1 MTAETH
7 RFQAEA
13 TQVLDLMI
21 HSLYSN
27 KEIFLREL
35 ISNASDALDKLRFEA
50 LSQAELLPAGEELEI
65 RIEVDENAH
74 TLRITDNGIGMSR
87 AELVDNI
94 GTIAKSGT
102 RELLRQFKESKAA
115 GAPADLIGQF
125 GVGFYSVFMVAD
137 RVAIETRRAG
147 TTEGTRWE
155 SDGKESFTIEDVA
168 RDRQGT
174 SITLHLKDTDEE
186 HGIQDFTEE
195 WVIRRIVTKYSDF
208 VGYPVRLRIER
219 EEPPKDA
226 EGKPL
231 AGAKPEK
238 VTRWETLNSM
248 KPIWTRPEGEVS
260 DEDYAQFYKSIAH
273 DWTDPLTRLRFQA
286 EGTSEYTALLFV
298 PRHPPFDLFQAET
311 KHGLRLYVKRVLI
324 QDQCQELLPRFL
336 RMVKGVVESQDLPL
350 NVSREVLQHNRLVA
364 QIRKRITKKVLDALQ
379 EMQSK
384 APDDYREFWNGF
396 GLLLKEGIAARD
408 DNRDRIF
415 DLLLMQSTADPAK
428 LTTLKDYVARM
439 KEGQEHIYYLTG
451 ESRALLEAS
460 PHLEALKDKGY
471 EVLLL
476 VDPIDE
482 FMMRVM
488 TEYDSKKLQALGKGT
503 VNLGGSA
510 DDKKKEEDERKD
522 REKTMGD
529 VLKAFQTQLD
539 AHVREVR
546 VSTRLKA
553 SAVCLV
559 DDEDQLSPHLE
570 RLLNPGQPV
579 QARRRVLE
587 VNPDHPVIAG
597 LQKRL
602 SASAD
607 DARAKDYIDLLYGQ
621 ALLAEGEEL
630 PDPRRFND
638 VLTELLG
645 AAL

>member
-13 TQVLDLMI
+13 HQVLDLMI

-35 ISNASDALDKLRFEA
+35 VSNASDALDKLRFEA
-50 LSQAELLPAGEELEI
+50 LSRPDLLPAGEELEI
-65 RIEVDENAH
+65 RIEADATAH
-74 TLRITDNGIGMSR
+74 TLRVTDNGIGMSR
-87 AELVDNI
+87 DEVVDNI

-102 RELLRQFKESKAA
+102 RELLRQLKESKAA

-137 RVAIETRRAG
+137 RVVIETRRAG
-147 TTEGTRWE
+147 DTRGTRWE
-155 SDGKESFTIEDVA
+155 SDGKDSFTIEDVA

-174 SITLHLKDTDEE
+174 SITLYLKDTDEE

-208 VGYPVRLRIER
+208 VGYPVRL
-219 EEPPKDA
+219 
-226 EGKPL
+226 G
-231 AGAKPEK
+231 
-238 VTRWETLNSM
+238 TETLNSM
-248 KPIWTRPEGEVS
+248 KPIWTRPEDEVS
-260 DEDYAQFYKSIAH
+260 EEDYAQFYKSIAH
-273 DWTDPLTRLRFQA
+273 DWSEPLKRLRFQA
-286 EGTSEYTALLFV
+286 EGTSEYTALLFL
-298 PRHPPFDLFQAET
+298 PRQPPFDLFQADM

-324 QDQCQELLPRFL
+324 QDRSEDLLPRFL

-379 EMQSK
+379 EMQQN
-384 APDDYREFWNGF
+384 APDDYQTFWNAF
-396 GLLLKEGIAARD
+396 GLVLKEGIAARD
-408 DNRDRIF
+408 ESREKIF
-415 DLLLMQSTADPAK
+415 DLLLLQSTNDAGKP
-428 LTTLKDYVARM
+428 TTLRDYVSRM
-439 KEGQEHIYYLTG
+439 KEGQEHIYFLTG

-460 PHLEALKDKGY
+460 PHLEAVKDKGY

-488 TEYDSKKLQALGKGT
+488 TEYQSKKFTALGKGT
-503 VNLGGSA
+503 VDLGGSA
-510 DDKKKEEDERKD
+510 DEKEKEEAERKD
-522 REKTMGD
+522 REQAMGGVLEAFKTR
-529 VLKAFQTQLD
+529 LD
-539 AHVREVR
+539 AHVKDVR
-546 VSTRLKA
+546 VSTRLKE

-559 DDEDQLSPHLE
+559 DDEQGLSPHLE
-570 RLLNPGQPV
+570 RLLNPGQPIEK
-579 QARRRVLE
+579 RRRILE
-587 VNPDHPVIAG
+587 VNPNHPVLAG
-597 LQKRL
+597 LQKRI
-602 SASAD
+602 AAQAD
-607 DARAKDYIDLLYGQ
+607 DPRVQDYIDLLYGQ

-630 PDPRRFND
+630 PDPRRFNA

-645 AAL
+645 SAL

>member
-35 ISNASDALDKLRFEA
+35 VSNASDALDKLRFEA
-50 LSQAELLPAGEELEI
+50 LSRPELLPAGEELEI
-65 RIEVDENAH
+65 RIEADETAH
-74 TLRITDNGIGMSR
+74 TLRIIDNGIGMSR
-87 AELVDNI
+87 EELVDNI

-102 RELLRQFKESKAA
+102 RELLRQLKESKAA

-137 RVAIETRRAG
+137 RVVIETRRAG
-147 TTEGTRWE
+147 ESQGTRWE
-155 SDGKESFTIEDVA
+155 SDGKDSFTIEDVA

-174 SITLHLKDTDEE
+174 SIVLHLKETDEE
-186 HGIQDFTEE
+186 HGLPDFTDE

-208 VGYPVRLRIER
+208 VGYPVRF
-219 EEPPKDA
+219 K
-226 EGKPL
+226 
-231 AGAKPEK
+231 
-238 VTRWETLNSM
+238 TETLNSM
-248 KPIWTRPEGEVS
+248 KPIWTRPEDEVS
-260 DEDYAQFYKSIAH
+260 EEDYAQFYKSIAH
-273 DWTDPLTRLRFQA
+273 DWSDPLKRLRFQA
-286 EGTSEYTALLFV
+286 EGTSEYTALLFL
-298 PRHPPFDLFQAET
+298 PRQPPFDLFQADM

-324 QDQCQELLPRFL
+324 QDRSEDLLPRFL

-379 EMQSK
+379 EMQQQ
-384 APDDYREFWNGF
+384 APDDYQTFWNAF
-396 GLLLKEGIAARD
+396 GLVLKEGIAARD
-408 DNRDRIF
+408 ESREKIF
-415 DLLLMQSTADPAK
+415 DLLLLQSTNDATKP
-428 LTTLKDYVARM
+428 TTLRDYVARM
-439 KEGQEHIYYLTG
+439 KEGQEHIYFLTG

-460 PHLEALKDKGY
+460 PHLEAVKDKGY

-488 TEYDSKKLQALGKGT
+488 TEYQSKKFQALGKGALD
-503 VNLGGSA
+503 LGGSE
-510 DDKKKEEDERKD
+510 DEKKKEEDERKD
-522 REKTMGD
+522 REKAMGG
-529 VLKAFQTQLD
+529 VLEAFQTRLD
-539 AHVREVR
+539 AHVKEVR
-546 VSTRLKA
+546 VSTRLKE

-559 DDEDQLSPHLE
+559 DDDQGLSPHLE

-579 QARRRVLE
+579 AVRRRILE
-587 VNPDHPVIAG
+587 VNPNHPVLAG
-597 LQKRL
+597 LQKRIE
-602 SASAD
+602 AQAD
-607 DARAKDYIDLLYGQ
+607 DPRVQDYIDLLYGQ

-630 PDPRRFND
+630 PDPRRFNA
-638 VLTELLG
+638 VLTQLLG
-645 AAL
+645 SAL

>member
-13 TQVLDLMI
+13 NQVLDLMI

-35 ISNASDALDKLRFEA
+35 VSNASDALDKLRFEA
-50 LSQAELLPAGEELEI
+50 LSRPELLPAGEELEI
-65 RIEVDENAH
+65 RIEADAIAH
-74 TLRITDNGIGMSR
+74 VLTITDNGIGMSR
-87 AELVDNI
+87 DEVVQNI

-102 RELLRQFKESKAA
+102 RELLRQIKESKAA

-137 RVAIETRRAG
+137 RVTIETRRAG
-147 TTEGTRWE
+147 TTQGTRWE
-155 SDGKESFTIEDVA
+155 SDGKDSFTIEDA
-168 RDRQGT
+168 TRERQGT
-174 SITLHLKDTDEE
+174 TIRIHLKATDEE
-186 HGIQDFTEE
+186 HGLPDFTDE

-208 VGYPVRLRIER
+208 VGYPVRL
-219 EEPPKDA
+219 
-226 EGKPL
+226 G
-231 AGAKPEK
+231 
-238 VTRWETLNSM
+238 TETLNSM
-248 KPIWTRPEGEVS
+248 KPIWTRPEEEVS

-273 DWTDPLTRLRFQA
+273 DWTEPLKRLRFQA
-286 EGTSEYTALLFV
+286 EGTSEYTALLFL
-298 PRHPPFDLFQAET
+298 PRQPPFDLFQAET

-324 QDQCQELLPRFL
+324 QEQTDELLPRFL

-364 QIRKRITKKVLDALQ
+364 QIKKRITKKVLDALE
-379 EMQSK
+379 EMRDQ

-408 DNRDRIF
+408 EHRERIF
-415 DLLLMQSTADPAK
+415 DLLLMQSTDDPTK
-428 LTTLKDYVARM
+428 LTTLRQYVARM
-439 KEGQEHIYYLTG
+439 KPGQERIYYLTG

-460 PHLEALKDKGY
+460 PHLEAVREKGY

-482 FMMRVM
+482 FMMRVL
-488 TEYDSKKLQALGKGT
+488 TEYDGKKLQALGKGT
-503 VNLGGSA
+503 VDLGGTA
-510 DDKKKEEDERKD
+510 DEKKKEEDERKD
-522 REKTMGD
+522 REKTVGS
-529 VLKAFQTQLD
+529 VLQAFQTQLD
-539 AHVREVR
+539 STVREVR

-559 DDEDQLSPHLE
+559 DDENQLSPHLE
-570 RLLNPGQPV
+570 RMLNPGQPV
-579 QARRRVLE
+579 QTRRRILE

-597 LQKRL
+597 LQRRL
-602 SASAD
+602 ESKAD
-607 DARAKDYIDLLYGQ
+607 DPRVKDYIDLLYGQ

-638 VLTELLG
+638 VLTQLLG
-645 AAL
+645 AAV